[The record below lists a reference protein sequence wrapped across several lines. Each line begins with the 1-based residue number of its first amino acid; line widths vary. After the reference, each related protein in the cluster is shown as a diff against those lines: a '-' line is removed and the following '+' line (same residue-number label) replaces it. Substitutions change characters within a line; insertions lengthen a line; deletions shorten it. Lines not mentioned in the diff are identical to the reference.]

1 MTIVTPNDLYT
12 TGTISLTNGSDIVT
26 GDGTFWTAVALRGDA
41 LWIADRSLLVKEVLA
56 DDQIRIAAPWGGATV
71 ADQPY
76 ALSYSSWLRYSIA
89 ELQGGVRDVLAF
101 WRMGGVRGTRT
112 VSLPTDAITVDDL
125 SKVVVYDSAAPVAVS
140 IPQASADGKL
150 VDGWACWIK
159 VIGAGAVTITP
170 TVSTINETASLA
182 LAQGDTAM
190 LWSHGGNYLAAVL
203 RVGKDG
209 DDGAPG
215 ATIMVQDAEPA
226 TSYPP
231 GSLWIDQDS
240 ADLDVYQ
247 LGGDPLAWTD
257 TGVNLKGPQGDPGT
271 DGTDGTDGADG
282 VNGING
288 ASALTVV
295 RTAATANVNI
305 ASALENGDA
314 VSGVTLATN
323 DLVLLTA
330 QTAPAENGIY
340 VVAASGAASRHA
352 SFASYDAHPGCYF
365 SVCEGTGVAD
375 TLWRCTSDR
384 GGTLGSTAL
393 AFSQFSAGAAGRE
406 LLTANRTYYVRPD
419 GNDSNNG
426 LANTSGGAFLTVQKA
441 YDTICANLDLAGY
454 AVTIQLA
461 DGTYAPP
468 SGTNALLASKAWTG
482 GGEIV
487 VQGNSTTPANVVIST
502 TNANA
507 VMVTAPLPGLLTLKD
522 FKIQTATSGD
532 AISLQAAGNLRFGN
546 MNFGASAGAH
556 LNTNA
561 PGAKITAISGY
572 TISGGAQH
580 HAGLSGQSTIAIPV
594 AVTLTGTPNFSVRF
608 VNAIGLAYLDCSAA
622 SFSGAA
628 TGVRY
633 GVFINAVI
641 FSNGGSSTF
650 FPGNAAGVSGTGG
663 IYS

>member
-1 MTIVTPNDLYT
+1 MTIVTPNDLYE
-12 TGTISLTNGSDIVT
+12 TGTISLTNGSDVVT

-159 VIGAGAVTITP
+159 VIGAGGVTITP

-182 LAQGDTAM
+182 LAQGDAA
-190 LWSHGGNYLAAVL
+190 LIWSDSGNYLAAVFH
-203 RVGKDG
+203 VGE
-209 DDGAPG
+209 DGADG

-240 ADLDVYQ
+240 PDLDIYR

-257 TGVNLKGPQGDPGT
+257 TGANLKGPQGDAGT
-271 DGTDGTDGADG
+271 DGT
-282 VNGING
+282 NGING
-288 ASALTVV
+288 AAALTVV
-295 RTAATANVNI
+295 RTAATANVSI
-305 ASALENGDA
+305 ASGLEAGDA

-330 QTAPAENGIY
+330 QTAPAENGVY

-352 SFASYDAHPGCYF
+352 SFVTYDAHPGCYF

-384 GGTLGSTAL
+384 GGTIGTTPL
-393 AFSQFSAGAAGRE
+393 AFSQFDLHSGTPTVQRFTSGSGTYTTPAGATWLEVMLVGGGAGGGGGNNSGSA
-406 LLTANRTYYVRPD
+406 TAG
-419 GNDSNNG
+419 GNTTFGTFTAGGGSPAVG
-426 LANTSGGAFLTVQKA
+426 GVGGSGGAVGGAGTP
-441 YDTICANLDLAGY
+441 NLV
-454 AVTIQLA
+454 AVGGGFGN
-461 DGTYAPP
+461 DGTHSVA
-468 SGTNALLASKAWTG
+468 SGAVGTG
-482 GGEIV
+482 GMGGGSSLGGSGRGA
-487 VQGNSTTPANVVIST
+487 QSSNTGQNAMANSGSGGGGGGVNAAASAVSGGGGGGSGATIKTIITSPATTYSYSV
-502 TNANA
+502 
-507 VMVTAPLPGLLTLKD
+507 G
-522 FKIQTATSGD
+522 
-532 AISLQAAGNLRFGN
+532 AGGA
-546 MNFGASAGAH
+546 GASAG
-556 LNTNA
+556 TN
-561 PGAKITAISGY
+561 
-572 TISGGAQH
+572 GGAGGNGA
-580 HAGLSGQSTIAIPV
+580 AGLIV
-594 AVTLTGTPNFSVRF
+594 VVEH
-608 VNAIGLAYLDCSAA
+608 
-622 SFSGAA
+622 
-628 TGVRY
+628 Y
-633 GVFINAVI
+633 G
-641 FSNGGSSTF
+641 S
-650 FPGNAAGVSGTGG
+650 
-663 IYS
+663 